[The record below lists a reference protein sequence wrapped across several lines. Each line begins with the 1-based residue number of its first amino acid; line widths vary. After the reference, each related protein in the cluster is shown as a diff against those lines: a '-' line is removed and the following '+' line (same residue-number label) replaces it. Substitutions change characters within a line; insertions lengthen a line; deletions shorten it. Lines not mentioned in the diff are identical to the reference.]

1 MTDGPAA
8 AQSFYGRW
16 ARVYDAVARHTPGIG
31 SVRGALA
38 DALDL
43 RPGDT
48 VVEMGCGT
56 GANVPYLREQIGP
69 EGEYVGVDFTR
80 PALDRARASA
90 PWDNVSFVRG
100 DAAAPPIEGQVD
112 AVVATFVVGMLPDP
126 ARAVAGWIDLLGPDG
141 RLGLLDA
148 ASSRRWY
155 AAPGNLAFRAF
166 VRASAPAPT
175 RWRRDESPTTVLD
188 RRVADARQALTRRT
202 RTVHREQRALG
213 YLHLAVGK
221 R

>member
-8 AQSFYGRW
+8 AQAFYGRW
-16 ARVYDAVARHTPGIG
+16 ARVYDAVARYTPGIG
-31 SVRGALA
+31 DVRAGFA

-43 RPGDT
+43 RPGDA

-56 GANVPYLREQIGP
+56 GANVPYLRERVGP
-69 EGEYVGVDFTR
+69 DGRVVGVDFTR
-80 PALDRARASA
+80 PALERARASA

-100 DAAAPPIEGQVD
+100 DAAAPPVDGPVD

-126 ARAVAGWIDLLGPDG
+126 ARTVGDWIDLLGPDG

-155 AAPGNLAFRAF
+155 ATPGNLAFRAF
-166 VRASAPAPT
+166 VRASAPSPT
-175 RWRRDESPTTVLD
+175 RWRRGESPTDVLD
-188 RRVADARQALTRRT
+188 RRVADARQALTRRS
-202 RTVHREQRALG
+202 RTVHRTERALG

>member
-8 AQSFYGRW
+8 AQRFYGRW

-31 SVRGALA
+31 DVRGEFV

-43 RPGDT
+43 QPGDT

-56 GANVPYLREQIGP
+56 GANVPYLRDRVGP
-69 EGEYVGVDFTR
+69 EGRVVGVDFTR
-80 PALDRARASA
+80 PALGRARAAA

-100 DAAAPPIEGQVD
+100 DAAAPPVDGPVD
-112 AVVATFVVGMLPDP
+112 AVVATFVVGMLPNP
-126 ARAVAGWIDLLGPDG
+126 ARAVGDWIDLLGPGG
-141 RLGLLDA
+141 RVGLLDA

-155 AAPGNLAFRAF
+155 AGPANVAFRAF

-175 RWRRDESPTTVLD
+175 RWRRGESPASVLD
-188 RRVADARQALTRRT
+188 RRVADARQALKRRS
-202 RTVHREQRALG
+202 RTVHDGERALG
-213 YLHLAVGK
+213 YLHLAVGH